1 MEIDFVLQEFGTGD
15 KNMSCNNDWDE
26 LEEMI
31 VGTADY
37 ATLPIPNRSVMKCQY
52 PEFEEEFM
60 KSVAGFYPQQII
72 DEQNEDLEILSDTL
86 KELGVK
92 VYRPDTQYALEDTKS
107 PTWEGKNWHYHCP
120 RDLTL
125 IVGNKIIE
133 TPTPIWNRQFETWAY
148 RDIFTRMF
156 HEGYSWIKAPIPLL
170 FDENY
175 KEDTKGVPSLNNEE
189 ILFEAANCVR
199 ANKDI
204 LYQIS
209 NTGNRLGGE
218 WLQRI
223 LGDEYTVHI
232 VEGLYSYAH
241 LDSTIVPVREGLVLY
256 NGSRVNLDN
265 EPEMFKSW
273 DKIWINEC
281 VGPAEAPLG
290 LPWGASEWIGM
301 NFISINPNLAIVD
314 KKQTEIHEKLNAVG
328 VETIPL
334 ELRHDR
340 IISGGFH
347 CATLDLKRKC

>member
-1 MEIDFVLQEFGTGD
+1 M
-15 KNMSCNNDWDE
+15 
-26 LEEMI
+26 
-31 VGTADY
+31 
-37 ATLPIPNRSVMKCQY
+37 
-52 PEFEEEFM
+52 
-60 KSVAGFYPQQII
+60 
-72 DEQNEDLEILSDTL
+72 
-86 KELGVK
+86 
-92 VYRPDTQYALEDTKS
+92 
-107 PTWEGKNWHYHCP
+107 
-120 RDLTL
+120 
-125 IVGNKIIE
+125 
-133 TPTPIWNRQFETWAY
+133 
-148 RDIFTRMF
+148 
-156 HEGYSWIKAPIPLL
+156 
-170 FDENY
+170 
-175 KEDTKGVPSLNNEE
+175 
-189 ILFEAANCVR
+189 
-199 ANKDI
+199 
-204 LYQIS
+204 
-209 NTGNRLGGE
+209 
-218 WLQRI
+218 
-223 LGDEYTVHI
+223 VHI